1 MTPIDA
7 VAINAASAGTVPA
20 IVWDERVL
28 NWHDANDFIL
38 RFASVLAD
46 MNVSKGDRVGI
57 LADNSDLFLMAFFAV
72 PSLGAILV
80 PFNTRL
86 APVELADCIALSKP
100 SVILFDTGS
109 QSLASSA
116 LRLVS
121 DAPRLIP
128 LRNAEDALDTRIAK
142 ASAVEPVSAKGS
154 DPVAIFFTGGTTGRS
169 KGAVMTHS
177 NREYVSLAMFAAQ
190 GLRPEGIR
198 YLHAAPMF
206 HVADAIFVHAVTLA
220 GGTHF
225 VLPRFDAKAVIDAIA
240 QHDITD
246 IILVPTMIAAVLDEL
261 DRTPRDL
268 PSLQRMYYGAM
279 PMPEATA
286 RRLLKA
292 LPSVAPVQ
300 LYGQSEAGPVL
311 TLLQGEDHDISGKT
325 ERIKSAGKPLPG
337 VHIAIMDDDGRFL
350 PVGEV
355 GEIVAKSPGIMPCY
369 WDNPEQ
375 TEKTIREG
383 WLHTGDGGRLDED
396 GFLYI
401 ADRIKDMI
409 ISGGENIYSVE
420 VEQVLSMH
428 AGVSQ
433 CAVIGLPDEK
443 WGERVHAVLVAKDG
457 GPIPAIELEAHCRT
471 KLAGYKVPRSYEWVQ
486 SLPLSGPGK
495 ILKRV
500 LRDEA
505 IARLANQAE
514 PVAIEDR

>member
-1 MTPIDA
+1 MAPIDA
-7 VAINAASAGTVPA
+7 VAINAASEGTVPA
-20 IVWDERVL
+20 IIWGERVL
-28 NWHDANDFIL
+28 NWHETNETIL
-38 RFASVLAD
+38 RFATVLAD
-46 MNVSKGDRVGI
+46 LNIGKGDRVGI
-57 LADNSDLFLMAFFAV
+57 LAENSDLFLMAFFAV
-72 PSLGAILV
+72 PARGAILV

-86 APVELADCIALSKP
+86 APAELADCIALSTP
-100 SVILFDTGS
+100 SVILFDAGS
-109 QSLASSA
+109 ETLVNTA
-116 LRLVS
+116 LDIVS
-121 DAPRLIP
+121 DRPRLIP
-128 LRNAEDALDTRIAK
+128 LCGAEDALEMRIAN
-142 ASAVEPVSAKGS
+142 AEISEPVLQ
-154 DPVAIFFTGGTTGRS
+154 DVTDHVAIFFTGGTTGRS
-169 KGAVMTHS
+169 KGAVMTHG
-177 NREYVSLAMFAAQ
+177 NREYVSLAMLAAQ
-190 GLRPEGIR
+190 GLRPDAIK

-220 GGTHF
+220 GGTHV
-225 VLPRFDAKAVIDAIA
+225 VLPRFDAKAVIETITKYAV
-240 QHDITD
+240 TD

-261 DRTPRDL
+261 DRAPCEL
-268 PSLQRMYYGAM
+268 PSLERMYYGAM

-286 RRLLKA
+286 RRLLKS
-292 LPSVAPVQ
+292 LPNVAPVQ

-311 TLLQGEDHDISGKT
+311 TLLRGEDHDISGKT

-337 VHIAIMDDDGRFL
+337 AHIAIMDDEGRFL

-375 TEKTIREG
+375 TEKTIRNG

-401 ADRIKDMI
+401 VDRIKDMI

-428 AGVSQ
+428 QNVSQ

-443 WGERVHAVLVAKDG
+443 WGERVHAVLVSKGDTRVSDDD
-457 GPIPAIELEAHCRT
+457 LDTHCRT
-471 KLAGYKVPRSYEWVQ
+471 KLAGYKVPRSYEWIQ

-505 IARLANQAE
+505 ISRLASQGK
-514 PVAIEDR
+514 PSAIEDC